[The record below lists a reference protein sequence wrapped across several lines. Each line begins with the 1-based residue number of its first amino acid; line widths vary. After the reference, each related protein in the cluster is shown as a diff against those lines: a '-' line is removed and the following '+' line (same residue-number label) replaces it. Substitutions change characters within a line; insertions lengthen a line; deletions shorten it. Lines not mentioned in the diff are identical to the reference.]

1 MEGSKMLGSGVIG
14 GNIYQG
20 CFCGG
25 QRYLVAFVILAKPLP
40 FSVWQVGFRQVTSL
54 PTVTQLGCDRV
65 STHSHSRLLIP
76 EQHTSL

>member
-25 QRYLVAFVILAKPLP
+25 QRYLVAFVIL
-40 FSVWQVGFRQVTSL
+40 SL
-54 PTVTQLGCDRV
+54 ASGVQTGDKSPY
-65 STHSHSRLLIP
+65 SHPARL
-76 EQHTSL
+76 